1 MTTKKGSIM
10 VLIAGMAW
18 GISGVSGQYLMA
30 QGIDVNFLTA
40 IRLFISG
47 IVLCGIAYF
56 KQRDKLKTVLTSK
69 KILFHIMLF
78 SILGLLL
85 NQYTY
90 LNAIKYTNAGTA
102 TVLQYLSPVLIL
114 IFVTSKEKRK
124 PSVAE
129 ATAIILAILGT
140 VIIASHGQWNQLAV
154 TPLGLFWGLTSAVT
168 YAIYIILP
176 ARLID
181 QWGSLV
187 VIGLAMLFAGSSFS
201 LLARPWT
208 YSLTLTFPILMA
220 LFGLIAIGSIFAYTV
235 FLKGASLVG
244 PVKGSLLA
252 SIEPVASVVFAV
264 ILLGDIFYPIDILG
278 MVLIMLAVFL
288 ISLRDLML
296 IKREKAFNAKT

>member
-78 SILGLLL
+78 SVLGLLL

-176 ARLID
+176 AHLID

>member
-56 KQRDKLKTVLTSK
+56 KQRDKLKTALTSK

-78 SILGLLL
+78 SVLGLLL

-176 ARLID
+176 AHLID

>member
-56 KQRDKLKTVLTSK
+56 KQRDKLKTALTSK

-78 SILGLLL
+78 SVLGLLL

>member
-56 KQRDKLKTVLTSK
+56 KQRDKLKTALTSK

-176 ARLID
+176 AHLID

>member
-176 ARLID
+176 AHLID